1 MLAALTLLFVV
12 ALLLCHPLVDDKEKA
27 LYYGMLRIWVYM
39 LMTPAAYAC
48 GGAMLACKLSVFPI
62 YLFINPAY
70 GIRRCLLFLCIA
82 RWRCILSPLLRSC
95 P

>member
-1 MLAALTLLFVV
+1 MGQRRKAIKNRQEISGSVLAALTLLFVV
-12 ALLLCHPLVDDKEKA
+12 ALLLCHPLVDDKEKS

-62 YLFINPAY
+62 Y
-70 GIRRCLLFLCIA
+70 
-82 RWRCILSPLLRSC
+82 
-95 P
+95 